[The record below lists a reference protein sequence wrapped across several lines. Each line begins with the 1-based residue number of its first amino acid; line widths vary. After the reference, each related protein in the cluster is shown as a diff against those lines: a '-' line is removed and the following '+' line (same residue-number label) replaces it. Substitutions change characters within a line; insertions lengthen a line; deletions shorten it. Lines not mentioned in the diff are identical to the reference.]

1 MSLRPRAGATLRML
15 LAPAALYFV
24 LFCLLTYP
32 LITMFST
39 RLFGDLGD
47 GVQNYWNLWWM
58 NKSIVQMH
66 APFWQTPYLH
76 YPYGTTLL
84 GHTLNPFNGF
94 MAIPML
100 HFLSLMEAYNV
111 IVVFSFVMGGVTA
124 FWLAYHI
131 TRAYWPSFLGGC
143 VFTFSE
149 FHFAHAQGHMQL
161 VSLEWLP
168 LFALLWYML
177 VEKPRPLLGLGAAL
191 ALFAVVLCDYYYM
204 FYSVL
209 LGLIMLVWQA
219 TRLRNP
225 LFFVKRPYLVS
236 LATFAAVALVTTGP
250 LVISLLLLSIRD
262 PLIGAHDTLS
272 MSLDL
277 LAPIIPGGH
286 WRFASLTE
294 GYWGKLPGNIHE
306 SSVYLGLSVVGLL
319 VYVWLKRRGLSSF
332 NPGLWFAVL
341 GFFLVMSLGPALHI
355 WGTQIGPE
363 VLPYAWLQT
372 IFPPLTISGVP
383 LRMMVMVTLAASVLV
398 AMGFKLLLS
407 GSGARRIVPV
417 LLVALMAVEF
427 VPKPLPASALTV
439 PPYVRVLAG
448 LKDDGGKGVLDTVAN
463 KTMVLYYQTVH
474 QKPIALGYVS
484 RLPKSVADIDYQLTT
499 VFEERDYAKLRNVF
513 GIRYVVV
520 QPSFQVT
527 STTIPVK
534 LIYQGPDARV
544 YDLGK

>member
-1 MSLRPRAGATLRML
+1 MSLRPRAAVTLRMFL
-15 LAPAALYFV
+15 LPAALYFA

-66 APFWQTPYLH
+66 APFWKTPYLH

-100 HFLSLMEAYNV
+100 RFLTLLQAYNV

-124 FWLAYHI
+124 FWLAYYI

-143 VFTFSE
+143 VFTFSA
-149 FHFAHAQGHMQL
+149 FHFAHAEGHMQL

-168 LFALLWYML
+168 LFSLLWYML
-177 VEKPRPLLGLGAAL
+177 VEKPRPLLGVAAAL
-191 ALFAVVLCDYYYM
+191 ALFTVVLCDYYYM

-209 LGLIMLVWQA
+209 LAILMVIWKA
-219 TRLRNP
+219 ARSRNP
-225 LFFVKRPYLVS
+225 LFFVRRPYFVS
-236 LATFAAVALVTTGP
+236 FATFAAFALLTSGP
-250 LVISLLLLSIRD
+250 LVISLLLLSLSD
-262 PLIGAHDTLS
+262 PLIGAHDALAW
-272 MSLDL
+272 SLDL
-277 LAPIIPGGH
+277 LAPFIPGGH

-319 VYVWLKRRGLSSF
+319 VYVWLKRRGLASF

-341 GFFLVMSLGPALHI
+341 GFFLVMSLGPVLHV
-355 WGTQIGPE
+355 WGAQVGPE
-363 VLPYAWLQT
+363 LLPYAWLEA

-407 GSGARRIVPV
+407 GSGARRGVAV

-427 VPKPLPASALTV
+427 LPKPLPASALTV
-439 PPYVRVLAG
+439 PPYVNVLAG
-448 LKDDGGKGVLDTVAN
+448 LKDDKGVLDTVAN

-484 RLPKSVADIDYQLTT
+484 RLPKSVAGIDYQLTQ
-499 VFEERDYAKLRNVF
+499 VFEQRDYAKLRRVF

-520 QPSFQVT
+520 QPDFQLT
-527 STTIPVK
+527 STAIPVK
-534 LIYQGPDARV
+534 LLYQGPDARV
-544 YDLGK
+544 YDLGE

>member
-15 LAPAALYFV
+15 IAPAALYFV

-168 LFALLWYML
+168 LFAMLWYML
-177 VEKPRPLLGLGAAL
+177 VEKPRPLLGFGAAL

-209 LGLIMLVWQA
+209 LGLIVIIWQA
-219 TRLRNP
+219 IRSRNP
-225 LFFVKRPYLVS
+225 LFFTKRPYLVS
-236 LATFAAVALVTTGP
+236 FGTFVASALITTGP

-398 AMGFKLLLS
+398 ALGFKLLLS

-417 LLVALMAVEF
+417 LLVALMVVEF
-427 VPKPLPASALTV
+427 IPKPLPASALTV

-448 LKDDGGKGVLDTVAN
+448 LKDDKGVLDTVAN

-499 VFEERDYAKLRNVF
+499 VFEQRDYAKLRNVF
-513 GIRYVVV
+513 GIRYVVT
-520 QPSFQVT
+520 QPDFQLT
-527 STTIPVK
+527 STAIHVK

-544 YDLGK
+544 YDLGE